1 MASTAEGL
9 VAQQPAPGMAP
20 AAEVAAAG
28 SLASLAT
35 QVTLVLLADAAAIC
49 PHRAGRSVKLKW
61 HSNECCAQSSAA

>member
-9 VAQQPAPGMAP
+9 VAQQPAAGMAP

-35 QVTLVLLADAAAIC
+35 QVALMRIADAAAI
-49 PHRAGRSVKLKW
+49 
-61 HSNECCAQSSAA
+61 